1 MDLFA
6 ALASLDA
13 AGLPRADYAVFGSGP
28 LAARGLRQ
36 AGDVDIIV
44 RPALWAALAASFP
57 VTVKGDGRVIAL
69 GAVEVWDSWAPDVG
83 PISELITT
91 ADVIRGYRFVR
102 LERVLAWKLA
112 AGRPKDAADVALIRA
127 YLARG

>member
-6 ALASLDA
+6 ALAGLDA
-13 AGLPRADYAVFGSGP
+13 AGLPRVDYAVFGSGP
-28 LAARGLRQ
+28 LAARGLRE

-44 RPALWAALAASFP
+44 RPALWAALAARFP